1 MERGSG
7 GTGRSTH
14 DCSGGRSGPRRRR
27 LASPQRRASYPTSAS
42 TSVLASSGVHQNRYA
57 LSERWFDASARIEDR
72 TAAGAVIGRRLHP
85 LGDGFFA
92 FPQGSLA
99 PQARAGSDRRH
110 GREEWDKHSPPGQ
123 FFDKKGRVAPSPAL
137 RPESGERIR
146 QQATE
151 TRRGQR
157 VSTSGTSERYAHK
170 YAIKGGLT

>member
-110 GREEWDKHSPPGQ
+110 GREEWDKHSPSGAVFRQ
-123 FFDKKGRVAPSPAL
+123 ERAGRSQPRSPPQKA
-137 RPESGERIR
+137 ESGF
-146 QQATE
+146 
-151 TRRGQR
+151 RGRPPKRDGDNRFRFR
-157 VSTSGTSERYAHK
+157 VSAIGTHLSTQLR
-170 YAIKGGLT
+170 GV